1 MMNIFVK
8 HPDKKQFI
16 DITTFIGYLELK
28 KIIPKVAVEHCK
40 KAVKQLKSSEEK
52 EFIKSLQLMFEDF
65 RIINYIPNS
74 TSVLKI

>member
-8 HPDKKQFI
+8 HPDKKQFN
-16 DITTFIGYLELK
+16 
-28 KIIPKVAVEHCK
+28 CK

-74 TSVLKI
+74 TTVLKI